1 MLRVVLAQPR
11 GFCAGVERAI
21 EIVERALSK
30 YGPPIYVRHEIVHNR
45 HVVEGLRARGA
56 VFVDEL
62 DEVPP
67 GAMTVFSA
75 HGVARTVEEQARLR
89 GLPVIDATCPL
100 VAKVHNEGR
109 RYAATGREIV
119 LIGHAGHAEVE
130 GTIGQIPGPV
140 HLVQTAE
147 DVAGLRV
154 ADPERLA
161 YVTQTT
167 LSVDD
172 TRGIIAALT
181 ERFPAIVGPDV
192 RDICYATQNRQQA
205 VRELA
210 DLVDVILVVGSRN
223 SSNSNRLREI
233 GLELGRPSHLIDDAS
248 ALQPE
253 WFAGVET
260 VGVTAGAS
268 APETLVQGVLDG
280 LRRFGDIEVATLAG
294 VAEDVRFRFPPE
306 LAQPELAQPELA
318 PSELADASQTA
329 DAAGRSTRFA
339 DA

>member
-21 EIVERALSK
+21 EIVERALKK

-45 HVVEGLRARGA
+45 HVVEDLRTRGA
-56 VFVDEL
+56 IFVDEL
-62 DEVPP
+62 DEIPP
-67 GAMTVFSA
+67 GARTVFSA
-75 HGVARTVEEQARLR
+75 HGVAKQVEQIAAAR
-89 GLPVIDATCPL
+89 GLPVLDATCPL

-109 RYAATGREIV
+109 RYAAGGREIV
-119 LIGHAGHAEVE
+119 LVGHAGHAEVA
-130 GTIGQIPGPV
+130 GTIGQIPAKV
-140 HLVQTAE
+140 HLVQTVG
-147 DVAGLRV
+147 DVAQLQV
-154 ADPERLA
+154 ADPEKLA

-172 TRGIIAALT
+172 TRGIIAALKQ
-181 ERFPAIVGPDV
+181 RFPAIVGPDV

-210 DLVDVILVVGSRN
+210 GQVDLILVVGSRN

-233 GLELGRPSHLIDDAS
+233 GQELGRPAYLIDDAE

-253 WFAGVET
+253 WFVGVRS

-268 APETLVQGVLDG
+268 APEMLVQGVLDG
-280 LRRFGDIEVATLAG
+280 LRRFDEIEVSTMTG
-294 VAEDVRFRFPPE
+294 VAEDVRFRFP
-306 LAQPELAQPELA
+306 A
-318 PSELADASQTA
+318 ELADA
-329 DAAGRSTRFA
+329 
-339 DA
+339 

>member
-21 EIVERALSK
+21 EIVERALKK

-45 HVVEGLRARGA
+45 HVVEDLRTRGA

-62 DEVPP
+62 DEIPP
-67 GAMTVFSA
+67 GARTVFSA
-75 HGVARTVEEQARLR
+75 HGVAKVVEAMAASR
-89 GLPVIDATCPL
+89 GLPVLDATCPL

-109 RYAATGREIV
+109 RYASGGREIV
-119 LIGHAGHAEVE
+119 LVGHAGHAEVE
-130 GTIGQIPGPV
+130 GTIGQIPAKV
-140 HLVQTAE
+140 HLVQTVA
-147 DVAGLRV
+147 DVGRLEV
-154 ADPERLA
+154 ADPEKLA

-172 TRGIIAALT
+172 TRGIIQALKS
-181 ERFPAIVGPDV
+181 RFPAIVGPDV

-210 DLVDVILVVGSRN
+210 GQVDVILVVGSRN

-233 GLELGRPSHLIDDAS
+233 GQELGRPAYLIDDAE
-248 ALQPE
+248 ALRPE
-253 WFAGVET
+253 WFVGVGS

-268 APETLVQGVLDG
+268 APEMLVQGVLDG
-280 LRRFGDIEVATLAG
+280 LRQFDEVEVSTMTG
-294 VAEDVRFRFPPE
+294 VAEDVRFRFP
-306 LAQPELAQPELA
+306 A
-318 PSELADASQTA
+318 ELADA
-329 DAAGRSTRFA
+329 
-339 DA
+339 